1 MAYPRGPRVGDNAD
15 AAQIAEA
22 VFAIWAEI
30 DDALTPI
37 LGPQGVVAL
46 FRRSLHLTTLSH
58 PWVTAQHDGTPTS
71 MDPAALKAELA
82 RQSSAVAA
90 VGGNAFLQNFYEL
103 LASLVG
109 ASLAERL
116 LRSVW
121 ANSSSGTTAKDISA

>member
-1 MAYPRGPRVGDNAD
+1 MASALGRRVGDDAD
-15 AAQIAEA
+15 AAQIADA
-22 VFAIWAEI
+22 VFTIWAEI

-46 FRRSLHLTTLSH
+46 FKRSLHLTALAH
-58 PWVTAQHDGTPTS
+58 PWVTAQRDGNPTF

-82 RQSSAVAA
+82 RQSSAVSAA
-90 VGGNAFLQNFYEL
+90 AGNAFLQTFYEL

-121 ANSSSGTTAKDISA
+121 ANPSSDPTAKDISA